1 MTGLASG
8 RRKVQIFEYE
18 TAKDSCTGG
27 DSRERPAQ
35 QKEETP
41 MYRVVYR
48 VMQAFSPYPQH
59 IYERFVEIDGLRE
72 LIDWI
77 DDNDDVEL
85 ISLKQLVEED
95 TPC

>member
-1 MTGLASG
+1 
-8 RRKVQIFEYE
+8 
-18 TAKDSCTGG
+18 
-27 DSRERPAQ
+27 
-35 QKEETP
+35 